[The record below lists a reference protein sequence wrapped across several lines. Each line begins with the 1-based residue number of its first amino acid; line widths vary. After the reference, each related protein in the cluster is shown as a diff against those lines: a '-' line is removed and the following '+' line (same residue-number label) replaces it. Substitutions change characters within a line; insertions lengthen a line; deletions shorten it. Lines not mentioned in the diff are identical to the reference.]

1 MESPAGGAL
10 HHLAL
15 PGDWCDAQLS
25 GSYRVS
31 TRGRTLE
38 QVGFLHACSCDQL
51 EVAYRRLYA
60 DAQGVLELVIDP
72 SRLGCPVTIKT
83 ASESLGAIPPHL

>member
-1 MESPAGGAL
+1 
-10 HHLAL
+10 
-15 PGDWCDAQLS
+15 
-25 GSYRVS
+25 
-31 TRGRTLE
+31 
-38 QVGFLHACSCDQL
+38 VGFLHACSCDQL